1 MHTEPLPNAFFA
13 FHAGYGA
20 RHRGHRDA
28 RIRGLHLFL
37 LLMVAQQL
45 LWNGALGGDKERR
58 SVIGNVTSKVGSC
71 DDNGSGRGYAY
82 RASKAALNVAS
93 VSLSID
99 YRDQNVA
106 TVLLHPGWV
115 RTRMTEG
122 RGLID
127 ADESARGLLEVC
139 SWPSEKISG
148 RWYDY
153 KFDSPGEII
162 RHGDD
167 DYC

>member
-1 MHTEPLPNAFFA
+1 M
-13 FHAGYGA
+13 AGP
-20 RHRGHRDA
+20 
-28 RIRGLHLFL
+28 
-37 LLMVAQQL
+37 LMVAQQL

-153 KFDSPGEII
+153 KFEEVPW
-162 RHGDD
+162 
-167 DYC
+167 